1 MGLPG
6 SPGEE
11 PAPGVT
17 FARAQTAPSL
27 AEGRGAGTPG
37 AAPGKGSCQ
46 HPLPGLPAP
55 PRQRAPSSPA
65 PLLRA
70 SREGDSSSSPGIAVS
85 PRLVLGPSAAPGTF
99 HRSQTSSLSSCGEGF
114 GPVVAAAA
122 QGRRGGWRGW
132 CSRCS
137 RRVVRSLL
145 PWQTSAPSRFPP
157 SPRTERQ
164 RPPPG
169 ERAAQISHILE

>member
-70 SREGDSSSSPGIAVS
+70 SLESDSSSSPGIAVS

-99 HRSQTSSLSSCGEGF
+99 YWAQTSSLSSCGEGF
-114 GPVVAAAA
+114 GPVVEAAA
-122 QGRRGGWRGW
+122 QGRRRDWRGW

-137 RRVVRSLL
+137 RRVVKSLL
-145 PWQTSAPSRFPP
+145 PWQISAPSRFPTR
-157 SPRTERQ
+157 PRTERQ
-164 RPPPG
+164 RPHPG